1 MPIFNYGNR
10 KTNSNQNS
18 NLICVFWL
26 KHEGYIPFKKNLN
39 AFNFEVF
46 TGLLLL
52 RERGTRVKQFSDM
65 QVPMYLLII
74 ISDKN
79 TISLVFTLNV

>member
-1 MPIFNYGNR
+1 
-10 KTNSNQNS
+10 
-18 NLICVFWL
+18 
-26 KHEGYIPFKKNLN
+26 LN
-39 AFNFEVF
+39 ALNFEVF

-52 RERGTRVKQFSDM
+52 RERGTRAKQFSDM